1 MKLSDYEII
10 DFDQKGN
17 VVRFYLGKNGEQY
30 GDDWDDAPYEDN
42 AGTVYDK
49 FIRGTVDVAFDLD
62 ADVYAPGG
70 YEYAGYT
77 KDGMKNRAYPCISVS
92 LKDFWGYT
100 RSVMDSESWNI
111 FFGDMLTENMLKKY
125 HGTVI
130 AVYEK
135 DTNR

>member
-30 GDDWDDAPYEDN
+30 GDDWNDAPYEDN

-70 YEYAGYT
+70 YGCESFT
-77 KDGMKNRAYPCISVS
+77 KDGMRKRAYPCISVS
-92 LKDFWGYT
+92 LKDLWGYG

-111 FFGDMLTENMLKKY
+111 FFGDKLSESMLAKY

-130 AVYEK
+130 RFDEAA
-135 DTNR
+135 D

>member
-1 MKLSDYEII
+1 MKISDYEII

-70 YEYAGYT
+70 YEYANFT

-92 LKDFWGYT
+92 LKDFWGYE
-100 RSVMDSESWNI
+100 RAVMDSESWNI
-111 FFGDMLTENMLKKY
+111 FFGDTLTEEALKEY

-130 AVYEK
+130 RMQEAG
-135 DTNR
+135 

>member
-1 MKLSDYEII
+1 MKISDYEII

-49 FIRGTVDVAFDLD
+49 FIRGTVDVAFDMS
-62 ADVYAPGG
+62 ADVYAPNG
-70 YEYAGYT
+70 YECAGYT
-77 KDGMKNRAYPCISVS
+77 KDGMRNRAYPCISVS
-92 LKDFWGYT
+92 LKDLWGYT
-100 RSVMDSESWNI
+100 RAVMDSESWNI
-111 FFGDMLTENMLKKY
+111 FFGDVLKEDMLAKY

-130 AVYEK
+130 RMQEA
-135 DTNR
+135 D

>member
-1 MKLSDYEII
+1 MYMKLSDYEII

-49 FIRGTVDVAFDLD
+49 FIRGTVDVAFGMD
-62 ADVYAPGG
+62 ADVYAPDG
-70 YEYAGYT
+70 YGCESFT
-77 KDGMKNRAYPCISVS
+77 KDGMKQRAYPCISVS

-100 RSVMDSESWNI
+100 RAVMDSESWNI
-111 FFGDMLTENMLKKY
+111 FFGDVLTEDMLAKY

-130 AVYEK
+130 RMQEA
-135 DTNR
+135 D